1 MNAFTLKCQLI
12 ATQIL
17 VIRGEYLFVHY
28 YYDTQVQV
36 LYNYVHIVSV
46 CLFLLLI
53 YHLLHNCRFL
63 TDSFDCISLIELLEI
78 DTNNDWLFNFMYTNF
93 DWCHSSE
100 ENIDKKHSN
109 IRNYRIKYDRNKVSK
124 NIKWVKLLQ
133 FYYQSICSGP
143 IVAKD

>member
-1 MNAFTLKCQLI
+1 MNAFTLQCQLI

-36 LYNYVHIVSV
+36 LYNYVHSVSV

-78 DTNNDWLFNFMYTNF
+78 DTNND
-93 DWCHSSE
+93 
-100 ENIDKKHSN
+100 
-109 IRNYRIKYDRNKVSK
+109 
-124 NIKWVKLLQ
+124 
-133 FYYQSICSGP
+133 
-143 IVAKD
+143 